1 MKKLLGILILGLLCC
16 NTSLAEKLNYSCV
29 MNYKYQNSDKEN
41 WNEKDVELII
51 DSLDGENVRIFDTEI
66 NKYYFPL
73 KIKINNYKILIA
85 HDIFKKK
92 DWKIIITLVIN
103 KQTGYAKYSEI
114 WYDNQGG
121 TTYSTGQCD

>member
-92 DWKIIITLVIN
+92 D
-103 KQTGYAKYSEI
+103 
-114 WYDNQGG
+114 
-121 TTYSTGQCD
+121 